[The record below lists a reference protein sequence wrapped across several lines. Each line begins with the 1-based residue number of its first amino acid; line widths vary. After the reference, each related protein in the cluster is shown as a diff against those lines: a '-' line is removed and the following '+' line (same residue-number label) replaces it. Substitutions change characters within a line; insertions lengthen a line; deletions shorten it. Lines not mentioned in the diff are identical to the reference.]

1 MKDNQEK
8 VIKLINKIDELFDY
22 YDIDDII
29 MSDDY
34 DNNLKIFSNYLD
46 MLFKDGLNNE
56 MLDIISKIDK
66 KEIFYVIKVDEFK
79 NNELRKEIVEYI
91 DNIPL
96 YMDYDLIKKYI
107 KNNYKLAKY
116 VKNQELLLELV
127 DINEL
132 VILLLDSKYLTNDFI
147 IKYMKKTN
155 FITEVFLG
163 LHGTNNNIYRYSM
176 HYSNDV
182 DINELLFN
190 QIKDYL
196 EKDVYQY
203 LKASDLVK
211 TNRNINKLVVSI
223 NPKFSVY
230 MDNLEYIDCV
240 LPIWKDDY
248 YIMDEAYYD
257 YKNNKV
263 DYKISTYYNIY
274 EAFAKIIY
282 DNFYYS
288 YNIDNHHM
296 HNHNI
301 EEVIRDLYNYPETF
315 EIHEDEEYLFSKQEL
330 RYLKRLKNFLN
341 IIGLKD
347 IKKYDRDYLFERAR
361 NKKLKKILEYSLIN
375 LEYSNLIKERKID
388 KFILKY
394 YEWGFNNNKYLLVD
408 KDDYLCLIKVK
419 KEQLKFNKIDESMID
434 YKLLGFNNLNDY
446 KNDLK
451 KKYEIKDN
459 DYIVLATI
467 TEIEDL

>member
-1 MKDNQEK
+1 MVDNQEK
-8 VIKLINKIDELFDY
+8 VIKLVNKIEELFNY
-22 YDIDDII
+22 FDIDDVIL
-29 MSDDY
+29 SDNY
-34 DNNLKIFSNYLD
+34 DNNLKIFSEYLND
-46 MLFKDGLNNE
+46 LFKDGLNNE
-56 MLDIISKIDK
+56 LLDMISKIDK
-66 KEIFYVIKVDEFK
+66 KDIFYVTKVDEFK
-79 NNELRKEIVEYI
+79 NNNIRKKIVEYI
-91 DNIPL
+91 DNLPL

-107 KNNYKLAKY
+107 KDNYKLAKY

-132 VILLLDSKYLTNDFI
+132 LIKQVKKYL
-147 IKYMKKTN
+147 
-155 FITEVFLG
+155 E
-163 LHGTNNNIYRYSM
+163 
-176 HYSNDV
+176 
-182 DINELLFN
+182 E
-190 QIKDYL
+190 
-196 EKDVYQY
+196 DVYQY

-223 NPKFSVY
+223 NSKFSVY

-263 DYKISTYYNIY
+263 DYKIRTYYNIY
-274 EAFAKIIY
+274 EAFGNIIY

-330 RYLKRLKNFLN
+330 RYLKRLKNLLN

-347 IKKYDRDYLFERAR
+347 IKKYDRDYLFKRAR
-361 NKKLKKILEYSLIN
+361 NKKLKKILEYRRLN
-375 LEYSNLIKERKID
+375 LEFANLIKDRKID
-388 KFILKY
+388 KFILKFND
-394 YEWGFNNNKYLLVD
+394 WDFNNNKYLLVN
-408 KDDYLCLIKVK
+408 KDDYLCIIKVK
-419 KEQLKFNKIDESMID
+419 KEKLKLNETNESMID
-434 YKLLGFNNLNDY
+434 YKLLEFNNFNDY

-451 KKYEIKDN
+451 KKYELEDD

>member
-1 MKDNQEK
+1 MTDN
-8 VIKLINKIDELFDY
+8 
-22 YDIDDII
+22 
-29 MSDDY
+29 Y
-34 DNNLKIFSNYLD
+34 DNNLIIFSKYLND
-46 MLFKDGLNNE
+46 LFKDGLNNE
-56 MLDIISKIDK
+56 LLDMISKIDK
-66 KEIFYVIKVDEFK
+66 KDIFYVTKVDEF
-79 NNELRKEIVEYI
+79 NNNKLRKEIVEYM
-91 DNIPL
+91 DNLPL

-107 KNNYKLAKY
+107 KDNYKLAKY

-147 IKYMKKTN
+147 IKHMKKSN

-176 HYSNDV
+176 HYSNNIE
-182 DINELLFN
+182 INELLYK
-190 QIKDYL
+190 QIKKYL
-196 EKDVYQY
+196 EEDIYQY

-211 TNRNINKLVVSI
+211 TNRDINKLVVSI
-223 NPKFSVY
+223 NPKYSVY

-240 LPIWKDDY
+240 LPIWKDDF

-263 DYKISTYYNIY
+263 DYKINTYYNIY
-274 EAFAKIIY
+274 EAFSKIIY

-315 EIHEDEEYLFSKQEL
+315 TILEDEEFLFSKQEL

-361 NKKLKKILEYSLIN
+361 NKKLKKILEYRRLN
-375 LEYSNLIKERKID
+375 LEFANKIKDRKID

-394 YEWGFNNNKYLLVD
+394 YEIIHSNINGKYMLFDDNYNFICLLKTKREIIKF
-408 KDDYLCLIKVK
+408 KD
-419 KEQLKFNKIDESMID
+419 LKDID
-434 YKLLGFNNLNDY
+434 YKLYGFKSFNAY
-446 KNDLK
+446 KLYLKRDL
-451 KKYEIKDN
+451 EVNEEDN
-459 DYIVLATI
+459 IV
-467 TEIEDL
+467 IENVIDIECL